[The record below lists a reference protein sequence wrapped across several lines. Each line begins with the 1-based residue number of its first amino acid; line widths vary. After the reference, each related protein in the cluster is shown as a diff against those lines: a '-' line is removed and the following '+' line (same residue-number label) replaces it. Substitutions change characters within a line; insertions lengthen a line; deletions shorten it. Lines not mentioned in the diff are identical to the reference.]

1 MDFQQEKYA
10 KGAAGYDER
19 IRKLFPFYETI
30 HTAINAALRTVLA
43 AESEVLIVGA
53 GTGAEIL
60 ELGKTNPKWRFL
72 GVDPAQPMLD
82 LAKEKIQAAGL
93 GERVHLLNGY
103 VDDLPAD
110 RLYDGATV
118 AMVLHFVPDDGGK
131 LKLLCEVAKRLKSG
145 APLVLMDAHGD
156 LSAAGSKLFL
166 QAWKHQQNLAGV
178 KWDEVESG
186 MKERM
191 KTIHLVSSA
200 RMEQLLTEAGFHRI
214 QRFFQVFILGGW
226 IAFKA

>member
-1 MDFQQEKYA
+1 
-10 KGAAGYDER
+10 
-19 IRKLFPFYETI
+19 
-30 HTAINAALRTVLA
+30 
-43 AESEVLIVGA
+43 
-53 GTGAEIL
+53 
-60 ELGKTNPKWRFL
+60 
-72 GVDPAQPMLD
+72 
-82 LAKEKIQAAGL
+82 
-93 GERVHLLNGY
+93 
-103 VDDLPAD
+103 
-110 RLYDGATV
+110 
-118 AMVLHFVPDDGGK
+118 
-131 LKLLCEVAKRLKSG
+131 
-145 APLVLMDAHGD
+145 VLMDAHGD